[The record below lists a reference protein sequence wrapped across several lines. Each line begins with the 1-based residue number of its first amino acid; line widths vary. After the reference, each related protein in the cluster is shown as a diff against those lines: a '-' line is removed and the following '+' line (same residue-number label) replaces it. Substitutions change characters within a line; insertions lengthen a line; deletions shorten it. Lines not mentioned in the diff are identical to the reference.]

1 MGVAVDLENG
11 GLRRLLVNAAH
22 WAAGLEPQ
30 IPAKADVD
38 YVGEYKP
45 NWFGFGKF
53 KPGFKPEDLALTE

>member
-1 MGVAVDLENG
+1 MGAAVNLENEG
-11 GLRRLLVNAAH
+11 QRRLLVNSAC
-22 WAAGLEPQ
+22 WAAGRETQ